1 MVLCSS
7 SKTIATSMLSFFSLS
22 LSLIGVAAKKIQAAN
37 KKDLKLFSFWGRS
50 FVGSEDTYSA

>member
-1 MVLCSS
+1 
-7 SKTIATSMLSFFSLS
+7 MLSFFSLS